1 MVKDSFNEISRAM
14 LFDSKRMY
22 ERVIKLGE
30 EVGELNEA
38 FLKWTT
44 ANGMSYKG
52 FGKPQDV
59 AEEAIDVILVAE
71 SLLYELYVG
80 GQVTLEELDEMR
92 KRKIKKWEE
101 KCKED

>member
-1 MVKDSFNEISRAM
+1 MKNRFEEIGKAM
-14 LFDSKRMY
+14 LYDKKRMY

-30 EVGELNEA
+30 EVGEVNEA

-44 ANGMSYKG
+44 ASGMTYKG

-59 AEEAIDVILVAE
+59 AEECIDVMLIAE
-71 SLLYELYVG
+71 SILYELYTG
-80 GQVTLEELDEMR
+80 GQVTLEELNELR

-101 KCKED
+101 KCKEE